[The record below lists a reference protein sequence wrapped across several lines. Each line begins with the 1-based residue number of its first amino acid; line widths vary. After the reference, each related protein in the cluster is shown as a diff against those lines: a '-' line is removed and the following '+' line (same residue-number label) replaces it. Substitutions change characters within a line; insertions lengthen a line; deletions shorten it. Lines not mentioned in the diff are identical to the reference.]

1 MDGSKANFDVW
12 TIDYTTEV
20 HPENAVGSTHYSGQS
35 LLASSWPGEA
45 WNSWAW
51 PSGSEF
57 AGLSLVKID
66 FLYTGAD
73 KLNFNAMRYDNGWR
87 VYKYSDFI
95 YNGTR
100 YTSTEDYVIEGKA
113 TWQSIYLVVA
123 DRDFSGGG
131 TRLAFSDAAKT
142 NETGYHEMWFGDI
155 RNVSDVAI
163 ADLLYDASII
173 INGTKAGEGA
183 RVSAPARPEGRKETG
198 RPGRRKRRG
207 RRA

>member
-1 MDGSKANFDVW
+1 MWFGDIRNVSDVAIADLLYDASIIVNGTEAGEGALSNGTAYMDGSKANFDIW

-35 LLASSWPGEA
+35 LLASWPTEA

-51 PSGSEF
+51 LNGSEF

-73 KLNFNAMRYDNGWR
+73 KLSFNVMRHDGTAWR
-87 VYKYSDFI
+87 VSTYSDFI

-100 YTSTEDYVIEGKA
+100 YTTEEYVIEGKA
-113 TWQSIYLVVA
+113 TWQSIYVVVA
-123 DRDFSGGG
+123 DKDFAGPG
-131 TRLAFSDAAKT
+131 TRLTFKDAAKT
-142 NETGYHEMWFGDI
+142 NELGYLEMWFGDI

-163 ADLLYDASII
+163 ADLLD
-173 INGTKAGEGA
+173 
-183 RVSAPARPEGRKETG
+183 
-198 RPGRRKRRG
+198 
-207 RRA
+207 